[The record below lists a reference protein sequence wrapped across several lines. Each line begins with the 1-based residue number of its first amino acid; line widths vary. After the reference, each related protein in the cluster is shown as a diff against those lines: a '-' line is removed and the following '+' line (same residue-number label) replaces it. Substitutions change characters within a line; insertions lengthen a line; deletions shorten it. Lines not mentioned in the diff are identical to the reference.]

1 MPATTTEQAQIKPEV
16 ERPKSSEEE
25 EVKSGGVSPPQIN
38 SCAGTQEDGSGASQK
53 SDTSSSSVQAGK
65 NIKAQIKIEEEEEA
79 DQDCLE
85 GKWWLKGIDKKAIEQ
100 LAMQG
105 QDLDEEPVI
114 YE

>member
-1 MPATTTEQAQIKPEV
+1 MIKV
-16 ERPKSSEEE
+16 E
-25 EVKSGGVSPPQIN
+25 
-38 SCAGTQEDGSGASQK
+38 ED
-53 SDTSSSSVQAGK
+53 
-65 NIKAQIKIEEEEEA
+65 EEEA
-79 DQDCLE
+79 GEQDCLE